1 MGEKPPSV
9 GCEEAW
15 RPGDGARKRE
25 RERESVGGVCVRRGH
40 RGRAEASSFKNM
52 GNCFCAES
60 TSVEAEKGKDQGKSS
75 GKGMKTSMGSA
86 RNNVDATHGQIDPS
100 TEASSFMSV
109 GAGVVIASS

>member
-1 MGEKPPSV
+1 MG

-25 RERESVGGVCVRRGH
+25 RERESVGGECVRRGH

-60 TSVEAEKGKDQGKSS
+60 TSVEAEKGKDQSKSS
-75 GKGMKTSMGSA
+75 GKGMKLSMGSA